1 MNLVHWP
8 LMGRLLHLVQRGGN
22 WAGPQRAQA
31 PPCCTKCNSRST
43 ASVPITVLQYNGPL
57 LCCFNIGILYHRR
70 ILYHP
75 NHILSPVHTGDKVEF
90 NTVDFVQS
98 RPCGFGPV
106 HTGNEVDRIGN
117 KVERIWQQSTLLP
130 ICCRFRQQSTFNK
143 VDRIEFNFNVET
155 SYFTQLKICYLM
167 TTFRCPSDILITS

>member
-1 MNLVHWP
+1 MKLVHWP

-106 HTGNEVDRIGN
+106 HTAATKSTVSETKLNVYGNSR
-117 KVERIWQQSTLLP
+117 L
-130 ICCRFRQQSTFNK
+130 CCRFVAGFGNSRLSTKSTVLNS
-143 VDRIEFNFNVET
+143 T
-155 SYFTQLKICYLM
+155 LT
-167 TTFRCPSDILITS
+167 